1 MYTMTI
7 LEWILASSLFVL
19 YIVLLFTVCMFTFQK
34 GYTVWGIL
42 GIVLPFI
49 WLICALL
56 PAKEGSPYQRKEA
69 MRWQAQMEQMTR

>member
-1 MYTMTI
+1 M
-7 LEWILASSLFVL
+7 
-19 YIVLLFTVCMFTFQK
+19 LLGWLNNCR
-34 GYTVWGIL
+34 GERYTVWGII
-42 GIVLPFI
+42 GIFIPFV